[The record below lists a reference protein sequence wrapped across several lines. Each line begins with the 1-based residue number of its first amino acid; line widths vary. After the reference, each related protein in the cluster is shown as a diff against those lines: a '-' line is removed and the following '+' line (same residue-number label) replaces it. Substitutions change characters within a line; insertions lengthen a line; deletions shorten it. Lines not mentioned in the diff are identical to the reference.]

1 MCQPRHTKRSDWL
14 YKQVSYC
21 VFVVEILSY
30 DSDKIKSS
38 SSSPH
43 KRGKSPG
50 KISCSLLLIISNN
63 WNTTLVPFRV
73 YSGKVK
79 MFVTSLTTEWSKSIM
94 M

>member
-1 MCQPRHTKRSDWL
+1 MCQTRHIKRSDRL

-21 VFVVEILSY
+21 VYVVENLGF

-63 WNTTLVPFRV
+63 
-73 YSGKVK
+73 
-79 MFVTSLTTEWSKSIM
+79 
-94 M
+94 